1 MERDLTMAKVLV
13 VEDTPELRALL
24 EVRLGRS
31 GHLVLSAASGQ
42 DALDLLAEKGP
53 PDVAVLD
60 VVMPGM
66 TGLELH
72 TRLRAEPAY
81 ATIPVIFLS
90 ARVQP
95 EDITAGR
102 SLGAVY
108 LTKPVVISAL
118 TAAIDR
124 VLQPASAISGGW

>member
-1 MERDLTMAKVLV
+1 MAKVLV

-42 DALDLLAEKGP
+42 DALELLAEKGP

-95 EDITAGR
+95 EDIAAGR

-118 TAAIDR
+118 TSAIER

>member
-42 DALDLLAEKGP
+42 DALELLAEKGP

-95 EDITAGR
+95 EDIAAGR

-118 TAAIDR
+118 TSAIDR

>member
-1 MERDLTMAKVLV
+1 
-13 VEDTPELRALL
+13 
-24 EVRLGRS
+24 
-31 GHLVLSAASGQ
+31 
-42 DALDLLAEKGP
+42 
-53 PDVAVLD
+53 VAVLD
-60 VVMPGM
+60 IVMPGM
-66 TGLELH
+66 TGLALH
-72 TRLRAEPAY
+72 ARLRENPAY

-124 VLQPASAISGGW
+124 VTQPAAATSGGW

>member
-1 MERDLTMAKVLV
+1 MAKVLV

-31 GHLVLSAASGQ
+31 GHRVLSAASGQ
-42 DALDLLAEKGP
+42 EALELLAEKGP
-53 PDVAVLD
+53 PDCAVLD

-72 TRLRAEPAY
+72 ARLREDPAY
-81 ATIPVIFLS
+81 AAIPVIFLS

-118 TAAIDR
+118 TAAIER
-124 VLQPASAISGGW
+124 VLKPAAATGGGW

>member
-1 MERDLTMAKVLV
+1 MAKVLV
-13 VEDTPELRALL
+13 VEDTPELRTLL

-66 TGLELH
+66 SGLELH
-72 TRLRAEPAY
+72 TRLRADPAY

-118 TAAIDR
+118 TAVIDR
-124 VLQPASAISGGW
+124 ILPAAPAISGGW

>member
-42 DALDLLAEKGP
+42 DALELLAEKGP

-72 TRLRAEPAY
+72 TRLRADPAY

-95 EDITAGR
+95 EDIAAGR

-118 TAAIDR
+118 TSAIDR

>member
-1 MERDLTMAKVLV
+1 MAKVLV

-31 GHLVLSAASGQ
+31 GHRVLSAASGP
-42 DALDLLAEKGP
+42 DALELLAEKGP

-60 VVMPGM
+60 IVMPGM

-72 TRLRAEPAY
+72 ARLRENPAY

-124 VLQPASAISGGW
+124 VTQPAAASSGGW